1 MKTKYLLP
9 ILLAAFAFIRV
20 GAEEPVIDEATA
32 GFLKSLYRDNGGF
45 AVSPGAENATLAAT
59 NMTLRAYRYLG
70 YPVEKGETQKRF
82 LLSCFDTSV
91 PAFVEAGEEKP
102 TVVANAMALMIMA
115 ELGMPEDVYAVSAQR
130 YLIENAETDDEIY
143 MAMAGMAVMGVNR
156 EIPGDWISRMID
168 LSRSEEEA
176 ITEYQRSRALITLGR
191 CGLQLPD
198 YTVFQK
204 SLETRLEE
212 LDQTGLAGNSEN
224 LQKAYTIGRALVMM
238 DGRADLDL
246 PPTREIVS
254 GEKSTTVGTVYRV
267 AVLRAWEAPLSG
279 EVRVAIC
286 TGFAPVG
293 YRDEAGRVVGMDV
306 DVIRAFC
313 EDNGYKLTIRPF
325 PRFDLI
331 WEEPA
336 KGTVD
341 VAMSGLSKRK
351 DRLIP
356 GIRWSYPYF
365 NVDRSLT
372 ILKKNED
379 RFRDIADFDGAK
391 IAVTKGTTGEQDV
404 RERNPDAIRVPYD
417 DEESAIADLRAGKVH
432 ALARGDVSNRWD
444 AKIYPELKV
453 IDTHPMDPVEEFVIA
468 IATDRVALGQKLDRW
483 LIEQRW
489 NGGLD
494 ELFEPYLTAAAE
506 E

>member
-1 MKTKYLLP
+1 MKPVYLL
-9 ILLAAFAFIRV
+9 LLFTIFLLPVAA
-20 GAEEPVIDEATA
+20 EDPSIDESTA
-32 GFLKSLYRDNGGF
+32 GFLKTLYRDSGGF
-45 AVSPGAENATLAAT
+45 ALTPDSEKATLAAT

-70 YPVEKGETQKRF
+70 FPLKDGEPQKKF
-82 LLSCFDTSV
+82 LLSRFDASI
-91 PAFVEAGEEKP
+91 PAFVEVGEQKP

-115 ELGMPEDVYAVSAQR
+115 ELQMPEDVYAISAQR
-130 YLIENAETDDEIY
+130 YLIETAETDDEVY

-168 LSRSEEEA
+168 LSRSEEES

-198 YTVFQK
+198 YSNFSK

-212 LDQTGLAGNSEN
+212 LDQEGLAGNPEN

-246 PPTREIVS
+246 PST
-254 GEKSTTVGTVYRV
+254 GELISNEKTDNVGTIYRV

-293 YRDEAGRVVGMDV
+293 YRDEAGQVVGMDV

-313 EDNGYKLTIRPF
+313 EDNGYQLAIRPF

-336 KGTVD
+336 KGSVD

-351 DRLIP
+351 ERLIP

-404 RERNPDAIRVPYD
+404 RERNPNAIRVPYD

-453 IDTHPMDPVEEFVIA
+453 IDAHPMDPVEEFVIA
-468 IATDRVALGQKLDRW
+468 VATDRVALGQKLDRW

-494 ELFEPYLTAAAE
+494 ELFKPYLTAAE
-506 E
+506 KE